1 MDAASA
7 PADPTIHY
15 SPFTIHDLEAHMPKV
30 LVSDKLSKTAVQIFK
45 DNGVEVDYLPDLGKD
60 KDKLFEVIGQYD
72 GLAIRSA
79 TKVTDKII
87 SAAKNLKVIGR
98 AGIGVDNVD
107 IPAATKKGIIVMN
120 TPFGNSITTAEH
132 AIAMMFALARQLPEA
147 DASTK
152 ASKWE
157 KNRFMGVEVTSKVL
171 GLIGAGNI
179 GSIVADRAQG
189 LKMKVIAYDPFLSP
203 ERAQQLGVE
212 KVELDD
218 LFKRADFI
226 TLHTPLIDAT
236 RNIINAEAIAK
247 MKDGVRII
255 NCARGGLVDEQA
267 LYDALKSGK
276 VAGAAFDV
284 FVEEPAQNN
293 PLFELPNFIATPHLG
308 ASTTEAQENVALQ
321 VAEQISAYLMTGEI
335 TNALNFPSIS
345 AEEAPR
351 LTPWVRLAEMLG
363 SFAGQ
368 LTESAINGIRIEY
381 EGNVADLNVK
391 PMTAAAINGV
401 LKPQMQEVNMVSAP
415 QIAKDRGINVEI
427 STRDRQGAYEGY
439 MRLTVVT
446 DKQERAVA
454 GTVFA
459 NGKPRIIQVKGI
471 NMEAELTPSM
481 LYVTNEDKPGHIGRL
496 GTLLGNL
503 GVNIANFNLGR
514 ADVGGDAIALLSIDG
529 TVTDAQLKEI
539 ARLPGVTHANALS
552 FA

>member
-1 MDAASA
+1 
-7 PADPTIHY
+7 
-15 SPFTIHDLEAHMPKV
+15 MPKV
-30 LVSDKLSKTAVQIFK
+30 LVSDKLSPTAVQIFK

-60 KDKLFEVIGQYD
+60 KDKLLEVIGQYD

-79 TKVTDKII
+79 TKVTEKII
-87 SAAKNLKVIGR
+87 AAATNLKVIGR

-132 AIAMMFALARQLPEA
+132 AIAMMMALARQLPEA
-147 DASTK
+147 DASTR

-157 KNRFMGVEVTSKVL
+157 KNRFMGVEVTNKIL

-189 LKMKVIAYDPFLSP
+189 LKMKVVAFDPFLTP
-203 ERAQQLGVE
+203 ERAQTMGVE
-212 KVELDD
+212 KVELDE
-218 LFKRADFI
+218 LLERADFI

-236 RNIINAEAIAK
+236 RNIISAEALAK
-247 MKDGVRII
+247 TKKGVRII
-255 NCARGGLVDEQA
+255 NCARGGLVDEAA
-267 LYDALKSGK
+267 LYDALKSGQ
-276 VAGAAFDV
+276 VAGAALDV
-284 FVEEPAQNN
+284 FLAEPAENN
-293 PLFELPNFIATPHLG
+293 PLFELSNVICTPHLG

-351 LTPWVRLAEMLG
+351 LTPFIKLAEVLG

-368 LTESAINGIRIEY
+368 LTETAIQGIKIEF
-381 EGNVADLNVK
+381 EGDVASMNTR
-391 PMTAAAINGV
+391 PMVAAALHGV
-401 LKPQMQEVNMVSAP
+401 LKPLLAEVNMVSAP
-415 QIAKDRGINVEI
+415 QVAKDRGVNVEVV
-427 STRDRQGAYEGY
+427 TREQQGAYENY
-439 MRLTVVT
+439 IRLTVLT
-446 DKQERAVA
+446 ERQERAVA

-471 NMEAELTPSM
+471 NMEAELSPSM

-496 GTLLGNL
+496 GTLLGTL
-503 GVNIANFNLGR
+503 GINIANFNLGR
-514 ADVGGDAIALLSIDG
+514 VEVGSDAIALVSIDG
-529 TVTDAQLKEI
+529 TLTEPQLAEI
-539 ARLPGVTHANALS
+539 AALEGVKQAKALK
-552 FA
+552 F